1 MPISF
6 DPNKSF
12 LNRVSL
18 PREIAPA
25 GRLALAV
32 GVGVGVS
39 FFATP
44 LAGAAA
50 SLAVLLAGCGSDKKT
65 TNPPNS
71 TGQTGGGSPGDVLG
85 DTFVSCT
92 SDEECMAP
100 EHCVTGACTT
110 LPTADDDVPADGG
123 ISADDDIPADDDDAP
138 TAEEICNDLDEDGD
152 GQTDESSAS
161 TPGQPIPL
169 ERTSG
174 SGDGEC
180 RPVTEKC
187 IRGEWV
193 PLEPR
198 RVEKP
203 VETSCDDLD
212 NDCDGE
218 TDEDFGTATC
228 GIGACEKTIDNCVR
242 GAFLLCDPM
251 EGASDE
257 LCSDQIDNNCDGST
271 DEESAVDAP
280 TWYRDADA
288 DAFGSSLESIKQCL
302 QPSEFVANPLDCNDD
317 NPYLNPASSED
328 CDGLDTNCTTPMGLP
343 DVATE
348 IDNDGDGYIECD
360 PFIDHGAVLTGG
372 GDCDDSKIAVNP
384 AAVEIC
390 DSIDNNCDALT
401 DDPSAADAQTW
412 FADADHDNFGNP
424 NISEVA
430 CSAPANHVPDNTDCN
445 DDDANEHPGQIWVPD
460 QDGDLYGA
468 RSSTSAVISCPRPEG
483 HVLDQTDCLDSNPA
497 VHPTAEEVCDGY
509 DTDCSSGTAIPE
521 NNREIDN
528 DGDGYI
534 ECDPFI
540 DHGAV
545 LTGGGDCDDTNPNTN
560 PVANELSCD
569 GSDNNCNADTD
580 EIDERVPADFATI
593 QSAIDASTA
602 GAVICVSPGTYNERI
617 RFNGKAV
624 KVLGRD
630 GAEATFLNGEAEG
643 SVATFANNEGVNSIL
658 EGFAITNGNAEF
670 GGGVYI
676 SNADP
681 TLTRLILS
689 GNHASQHGGGIYM
702 TASDATLKNAD
713 IRSNSALYRGGALYA
728 ENGSEPVIQNLI
740 CAGNTAQMGG
750 ALTFYAGATTD
761 LVNVTIFKNQ
771 AVRGG
776 AVYLHYTNVHMTNG
790 ALVSNV
796 CTYSNYCKGD
806 IEVVASSF
814 VFGYSNLWGNLP
826 LNSAIPPTS
835 NNISEDPLFID
846 TTSANPLLWDFHIYP
861 NSPMKNTGDPTLF
874 NPDDSRSDR
883 GAYGG
888 PNAGNW

>member
-12 LNRVSL
+12 LNRAPL

-25 GRLALAV
+25 GELVLAV
-32 GVGVGVS
+32 GVGIGVS

-44 LAGAAA
+44 LAGAAAA

-65 TNPPNS
+65 TNSPNS
-71 TGQTGGGSPGDVLG
+71 AGQTGGGNPANVAG
-85 DTFVSCT
+85 DTSISCT

-100 EHCVTGACTT
+100 EHCVAGACTT

-251 EGASDE
+251 KGASDE

-328 CDGLDTNCTTPMGLP
+328 CDGLDTNCTTPLGLA

-445 DDDANEHPGQIWVPD
+445 DDNSGISPGAAESCNTVDDDCDGTVDELNGGVAVCLPIDYYCD
-460 QDGDLYGA
+460 QDGDTYYSASPSDQVQGETCTAGLLPAGCQCEQGDDCRDTNDEVNPGVLSESCNGIDDNCDA
-468 RSSTSAVISCPRPEG
+468 RVDEGNICSEKDYYCDADGDDEISATVTDQVSFFECTARALTDARILDCSCTAGLDCQDGDDSITSTSTEDCDDGINNDCTDARVDCEDPACSLDTSCGDE
-483 HVLDQTDCLDSNPA
+483 
-497 VHPTAEEVCDGY
+497 
-509 DTDCSSGTAIPE
+509 
-521 NNREIDN
+521 
-528 DGDGYI
+528 DGDGSLVTEDCNDADDTIYPSAPEI
-534 ECDPFI
+534 CDGLDNDCDTDADEGFPNDDGDTFGNSCDPCLNDPLNDADGDTFCGNI
-540 DHGAV
+540 DICELGYDSVDDDDDGVPNA
-545 LTGGGDCDDTNPNTN
+545 CD
-560 PVANELSCD
+560 SC
-569 GSDNNCNADTD
+569 
-580 EIDERVPADFATI
+580 PATPR
-593 QSAIDASTA
+593 
-602 GAVICVSPGTYNERI
+602 GLP
-617 RFNGKAV
+617 
-624 KVLGRD
+624 
-630 GAEATFLNGEAEG
+630 
-643 SVATFANNEGVNSIL
+643 
-658 EGFAITNGNAEF
+658 AITT
-670 GGGVYI
+670 I
-676 SNADP
+676 DDP
-681 TLTRLILS
+681 QRGCVDPFLTYLMTRLGELTENPPVQEKIKFL
-689 GNHASQHGGGIYM
+689 
-702 TASDATLKNAD
+702 AD
-713 IRSNSALYRGGALYA
+713 VGKRIKER
-728 ENGSEPVIQNLI
+728 
-740 CAGNTAQMGG
+740 
-750 ALTFYAGATTD
+750 
-761 LVNVTIFKNQ
+761 
-771 AVRGG
+771 
-776 AVYLHYTNVHMTNG
+776 
-790 ALVSNV
+790 
-796 CTYSNYCKGD
+796 
-806 IEVVASSF
+806 
-814 VFGYSNLWGNLP
+814 
-826 LNSAIPPTS
+826 
-835 NNISEDPLFID
+835 
-846 TTSANPLLWDFHIYP
+846 
-861 NSPMKNTGDPTLF
+861 
-874 NPDDSRSDR
+874 
-883 GAYGG
+883 
-888 PNAGNW
+888 